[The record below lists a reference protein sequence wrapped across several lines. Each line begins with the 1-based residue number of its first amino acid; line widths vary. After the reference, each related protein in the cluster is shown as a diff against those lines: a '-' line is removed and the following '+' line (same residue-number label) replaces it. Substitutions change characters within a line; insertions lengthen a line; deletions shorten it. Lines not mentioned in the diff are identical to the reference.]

1 MLLSPSVPKG
11 PLEKSL
17 FRKISE
23 RSSVFSRNTLYE
35 RSLSLSSAGTRIVP
49 VPESVLFVV
58 EEDVCRPCAANSHSV
73 MELSVIQKSLNEH
86 IALQALYNSQNLAK
100 LLSLSQRQLQRA
112 YRLHLGISPQKWLI
126 SQRINRAKLLLI
138 QGKRIKVIAAELGY
152 TNASYFCIQFK
163 AETGLTPSMFTQINR
178 PVAKV

>member
-1 MLLSPSVPKG
+1 
-11 PLEKSL
+11 
-17 FRKISE
+17 
-23 RSSVFSRNTLYE
+23 
-35 RSLSLSSAGTRIVP
+35 
-49 VPESVLFVV
+49 
-58 EEDVCRPCAANSHSV
+58 